1 MRENNRTKQTGTE
14 KREIRHYNSSR
25 NKIIQI
31 HTQASRRRR
40 VTSCSLS
47 HLIFVGLLVY
57 TAVAV
62 YTIISFT
69 QSQNGYWQDLRLL
82 AKGYSK
88 KDFAESARKEDLLPI
103 FFLNLDKSTDRLDTL
118 WKDFDALPDFLS
130 SNLQLQRVPAV
141 STAAV
146 ESMLENNVLRFNEG
160 ITLTYSKRVSTNTGG
175 QYTFNEAAC
184 TLSHLKAIWQA
195 YDAGHEMV
203 LIIEDHVMLT
213 SDFFENWKA
222 YAELAPDD
230 WQILQWTTGNVAINK
245 RELYKN
251 NDYWISWK
259 PTHYGAI
266 AYTIRR
272 EGMKRILDH
281 THVTDTHNG
290 GTSFDRW
297 EFNEPN
303 ILVSDELIYYL
314 AQNVYTST
322 FPWISTKKVASTMGE
337 YHLGN
342 YERDLTFGRST
353 VPISIN
359 TLNIMEIATK

>member
-1 MRENNRTKQTGTE
+1 MIQYLRILDCPCGTKMVAEGFSQATRLRISGVLLLRVSTWQLGGLGLHQHSQGLGGE
-14 KREIRHYNSSR
+14 GCSVTDERSRGIR
-25 NKIIQI
+25 ILFGE
-31 HTQASRRRR
+31 
-40 VTSCSLS
+40 VTRFS
-47 HLIFVGLLVY
+47 V
-57 TAVAV
+57 
-62 YTIISFT
+62 
-69 QSQNGYWQDLRLL
+69 DLRLL
-82 AKGYSK
+82 VKGYSK

-245 RELYKN
+245 RELYRG

-322 FPWISTKKVASTMGE
+322 FPWISTKKVASTMG
-337 YHLGN
+337 
-342 YERDLTFGRST
+342 
-353 VPISIN
+353 
-359 TLNIMEIATK
+359 